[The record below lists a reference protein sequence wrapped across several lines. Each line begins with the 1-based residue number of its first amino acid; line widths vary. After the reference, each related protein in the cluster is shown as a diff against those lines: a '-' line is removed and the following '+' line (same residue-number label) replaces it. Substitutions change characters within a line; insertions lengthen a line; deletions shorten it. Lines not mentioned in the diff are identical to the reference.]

1 MTLEQKLKDYEGSL
15 KYQSHIG
22 TYRYGRFH
30 VYKDHLGYPTIS
42 YGHLLKSGE
51 SFPNGIDELQADN
64 ILAADIAI
72 AQKGVK
78 SLKIDLP
85 SDWNE
90 FLIIMVFQ
98 LGLAGVK
105 KFKKMLKAL
114 EDKNYSEAIKQC
126 KDSLWYRQTPN
137 RVDAMIK
144 DLKNK

>member
-1 MTLEQKLKDYEGSL
+1 
-15 KYQSHIG
+15 
-22 TYRYGRFH
+22 
-30 VYKDHLGYPTIS
+30 
-42 YGHLLKSGE
+42 
-51 SFPNGIDELQADN
+51 
-64 ILAADIAI
+64 IAI